1 MPSFLDTI
9 DPAMLARIQAMRLMD
24 DDFMTVV
31 FDGDNEITEFLLR
44 ILLSRDDLRVKKV
57 TTQKEKRNLFGRSVK
72 LDILAE
78 DTNGKVYNV
87 EVQREDKGASPKR
100 VRYNQAML
108 DSHSLKKKKDFS
120 QLPEMYIIF
129 ITENDYYG
137 LGQPFYKVRKTIEL
151 ATTDSTYL
159 PFDDGCNI
167 IYVNGKYRGNDA
179 LGKLMHD
186 FCTPNADEMNYNE
199 LAEKVRYHKQ
209 ETEGVRTMC
218 RIIEEYGKERAAEA
232 RKIALAEG
240 LKRGLKNGIKRGV
253 QENAIANV
261 KNLLSLNKLS
271 EKEIADCCSLPLE
284 QVLALKEEL
293 KRETASV
300 TK

>member
-9 DPAMLARIQAMRLMD
+9 DPAMLARIQALRLMD

-31 FDGDNEITEFLLR
+31 FDGDNEATEFLLR
-44 ILLSRDDLRVKKV
+44 ILLNRDDLRVKKV
-57 TTQKEKRNLFGRSVK
+57 TTQKEKRNLFGRSVR

-78 DTNGKVYNV
+78 DTKGKLYNV
-87 EVQREDKGASPKR
+87 EVQRADEGASPKR

-108 DSHSLKKKKDFS
+108 DSHALKRKENFS
-120 QLPEMYIIF
+120 QLPETYIIF

-137 LGQPFYKVRKTIEL
+137 LGQPFYEIKRTVKL
-151 ATTDSTYL
+151 TTSESMYL

-167 IYVNGKYRGNDA
+167 IYVNGKYRGDDA

-186 FCTPNADEMNYNE
+186 FCTPNADEMNYSE

-218 RIIEEYGKERAAEA
+218 RIVEEYGKERE
-232 RKIALAEG
+232 AEG
-240 LKRGLKNGIKRGV
+240 LKRGV
-253 QENAIANV
+253 HENAIANA
-261 KNLLSLNKLS
+261 KNFLQKSNLSS
-271 EKEIADCCSLPLE
+271 EMIADCCSLPLE
-284 QVLALKEEL
+284 EVLALKEEL
-293 KRETASV
+293 EPEATAV
-300 TK
+300 TN

>member
-1 MPSFLDTI
+1 MPSIFDTI

-44 ILLSRDDLRVKKV
+44 ILLNRDDLRVKKV
-57 TTQKEKRNLFGRSVK
+57 TTQEEKRNLFGRSVR

-78 DTNGKVYNV
+78 DTKGKVYNV
-87 EVQREDKGASPKR
+87 EVQRADEGASPRR

-108 DSHSLKKKKDFS
+108 DSHNLKKKADFT
-120 QLPEMYIIF
+120 QLPETYIIF

-137 LGQPFYKVRKTIEL
+137 LGQPFYKIKKTVEV
-151 ATTDSTYL
+151 TSTESMYL

-167 IYVNGKYRGNDA
+167 IYVNGSYRGNDA

-186 FCTPNADEMNYNE
+186 FCTPNADEMNYSE

-218 RIIEEYGKERAAEA
+218 RIVEEYGKERE
-232 RKIALAEG
+232 AEG
-240 LKRGLKNGIKRGV
+240 LKRGT
-253 QENAIANV
+253 QQTSIANA
-261 KNLLSLNKLS
+261 KNLLQKSSLS
-271 EKEIADCCSLPLE
+271 PEMIADCCSLPLE

-293 KRETASV
+293 ASEAV
-300 TK
+300 AVMN

>member
-9 DPAMLARIQAMRLMD
+9 DPAMLARIQAI
-24 DDFMTVV
+24 V

-44 ILLSRDDLRVKKV
+44 ILLNRDDLRVKKV
-57 TTQKEKRNLFGRSVK
+57 TTQKEKRNLFGRSVR

-78 DTNGKVYNV
+78 DTKGKLYNV
-87 EVQREDKGASPKR
+87 EVQRADEGASPKR

-108 DSHSLKKKKDFS
+108 DSHSLKKKEDFT
-120 QLPEMYIIF
+120 QLPETYIIF

-167 IYVNGKYRGNDA
+167 IYVNGRYRGDDA

-186 FCTPNADEMNYNE
+186 FCTPNADEMNYSE

-218 RIIEEYGKERAAEA
+218 RIVEEYGKERAAEA

-240 LKRGLKNGIKRGV
+240 LKRGLKRGV
-253 QENAIANV
+253 QENAIANA
-261 KNLLSLNKLS
+261 KNFLQEGDSP
-271 EKEIADCCSLPLE
+271 EKIARCCSLPLE
-284 QVLALKEEL
+284 QVLWCFLGCITRL
-293 KRETASV
+293 RV
-300 TK
+300 W